1 MKFPDTFSRCA
12 RLISGTSRYF
22 IRSSYLCIDNMVSKI
37 TAHNSFA
44 NNCHEV
50 CSFDKFGL
58 VFLEKYN
65 VSPQAAMLAFV

>member
-1 MKFPDTFSRCA
+1 MER
-12 RLISGTSRYF
+12 RGISFVHLTYVS
-22 IRSSYLCIDNMVSKI
+22 IIWVSKI

-58 VFLEKYN
+58 VFLEKYD